1 MHNRDKISLGEDQAS
16 DDEEDYI
23 GNQGEEVLDLN
34 LPDDDE
40 EEAYDEDDYDEEEED
55 ELPAKKTR
63 KSKIAE
69 DKTKKGRYGKE
80 SDDEDDLGFTDE
92 ESEADEDEDRGE
104 ESWGRQYYAKPS
116 NRYARDAEDDDYD
129 SDKEL
134 SKNLYAQESEALQK
148 SIRRSMKG
156 EEDFGLD
163 EVEEGAEAQ
172 TEAVKFN
179 LDR

>member
-1 MHNRDKISLGEDQAS
+1 MHNRDQISLGADQAS

-23 GNQGEEVLDLN
+23 GNQGEEVLGLDLPN
-34 LPDDDE
+34 DDE
-40 EEAYDEDDYDEEEED
+40 EEEYEEEDQYDEEEE
-55 ELPAKKTR
+55 LPAKKGR
-63 KSKIAE
+63 KSKPAE

-163 EVEEGAEAQ
+163 EIEEDAQ
-172 TEAVKFN
+172 AKTDVIKFN

>member
-1 MHNRDKISLGEDQAS
+1 MHNRDKISLAPEQAS
-16 DDEEDYI
+16 DDEEDFI
-23 GNQGEEVLDLN
+23 GNQGEEVLGLN
-34 LPDDDE
+34 LPDEDDKPT
-40 EEAYDEDDYDEEEED
+40 YDEAEYDEEEEE
-55 ELPAKKTR
+55 ELPVKKGRKAK
-63 KSKIAE
+63 AVE
-69 DKTKKGRYGKE
+69 DKTKKGRYGKD
-80 SDDEDDLGFTDE
+80 SDDDESLGFTDE

-116 NRYARDAEDDDYD
+116 NRYARDADDDDYD

-134 SKNLYAQESEALQK
+134 SKSLYAQESEALQK

-163 EVEEGAEAQ
+163 EVEEESATKADI
-172 TEAVKFN
+172 AKFS

>member
-1 MHNRDKISLGEDQAS
+1 MHNRDQISLGADQAS
-16 DDEEDYI
+16 DDEEDFI
-23 GNQGEEVLDLN
+23 GNQGEEVLGLDL
-34 LPDDDE
+34 PEEDE
-40 EEAYDEDDYDEEEED
+40 EEEYGEEDEYDEEEE
-55 ELPAKKTR
+55 LPAKKGR
-63 KSKIAE
+63 KSKPAE

-80 SDDEDDLGFTDE
+80 SDSDGLGFTDE
-92 ESEADEDEDRGE
+92 ESEADSDEDRGE

-116 NRYARDAEDDDYD
+116 NRYARDAEDDGYD

-163 EVEEGAEAQ
+163 EIEEDAQAQ
-172 TEAVKFN
+172 TDAIKFN

>member
-1 MHNRDKISLGEDQAS
+1 MHNRDKISLVEDQAS

-23 GNQGEEVLDLN
+23 GNQGEEVLGLN

-40 EEAYDEDDYDEEEED
+40 EGDYDEDDYDEEEED

-63 KSKIAE
+63 KSKAAE

-163 EVEEGAEAQ
+163 EIGEGAEAQ

-179 LDR
+179 LAR